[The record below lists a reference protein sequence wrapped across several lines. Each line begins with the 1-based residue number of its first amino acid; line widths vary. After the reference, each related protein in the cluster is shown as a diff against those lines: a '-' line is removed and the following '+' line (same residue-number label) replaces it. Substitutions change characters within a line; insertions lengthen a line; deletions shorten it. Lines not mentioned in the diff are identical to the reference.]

1 MIFQFI
7 ARLGLDVV
15 DFVAGAKKATAA
27 TNKMKSDMT
36 SRSVEISSSFKG
48 IGSAIASAFSVAAVT
63 GYMRELTATVGEIKD
78 MSELLGIS
86 VEETQKLQSAAS
98 LAGQSFSTIVKA
110 FQSVEQARAKAMAG
124 EKGSSLMFQILGIDP
139 SKGNASDIISAAL
152 AASTK
157 GVQQNA
163 AAFDLLGTNV
173 QRVKL
178 TFDEL
183 AKNTP
188 IRLFAEEDIEAIDK
202 SVKALDEARKGI
214 MAAALPFASD
224 IIRTLTAGVNLLNP
238 SKVSEI
244 YGAYRP
250 DQESLPDYKKRTPF
264 EQFHIGLLRGIQNP
278 GMLRDAITDV
288 ASRAMGF
295 DMTEQSRFEAMPV
308 PEAKLRKGPDS
319 YDPYFQFLKTTADSA
334 KRTADIL
341 EKTTNQ

>member
-15 DFVAGAKKATAA
+15 DFVAGTKKATAA
-27 TNKMKSDMT
+27 ANKMKSDMT
-36 SRSVEISSSFKG
+36 SRGAEISSAFAG
-48 IGSAIASAFSVAAVT
+48 VGSAVASAFSIAAIT
-63 GYMRELTATVGEIKD
+63 GYMREITATVGEIKD
-78 MSELLGIS
+78 MSELLGLS

-124 EKGSSLMFQILGIDP
+124 DKSASLMFQILGIDP
-139 SKGNASDIISAAL
+139 SKGNAQDIITAAL

-202 SVKALDEARKGI
+202 SVKALDEARRGM
-214 MAAALPFASD
+214 MAAALPFASN
-224 IIRTLTAGVNLLNP
+224 ILRTITAGINLLNP

-244 YGAYRP
+244 YGAYRQ
-250 DQESLPDYKKRTPF
+250 DQESLPDYKKTTPF

-278 GMLRDAITDV
+278 GMLGDAITDV

-295 DMTEQSRFEAMPV
+295 DMSNQSKFDALPV
-308 PEAKLRKGPDS
+308 PESRMRKAPDA

-341 EKTTNQ
+341 ERTTTQ